1 MKIAAYCRVST
12 EKEAQIDSL
21 EKQIEF
27 FNEFTKKNGYELY
40 KLYADEGISGKQI
53 KHRKQFQQMMIDA
66 KAKKF
71 DKVVVKDVS
80 RFARNTVDL
89 LQSVRELKSYGVQVD
104 FLNNG
109 EVMEGGSEFILT
121 ILGAMA
127 QQESAN
133 MSKRVKFGKDITAKK
148 GRVPNLVFG
157 YDKIP
162 DERYTLK
169 INEEEA
175 KIVKEIFESYVY
187 KGIGTTKIAWN
198 LNDRGIRTKKTKSK
212 WVQTSIV
219 RMLKNPIYTG
229 RVTNKK
235 SEVTDFITG
244 TRKELPEEEWI
255 VVERPEMRI
264 ISDELFNR
272 AQELLEQR
280 SNEFKLNN
288 KREKTEYVF
297 STLIYCKHCGYS
309 FRRIK
314 RKYTADG
321 PEYIRW
327 VCSGR
332 NSMGVNHCPNTTVID
347 EEELLNAIKI
357 YLKSIIKNKK
367 DFMKAVE
374 KEFEKITKLRENNER
389 SEESLLKEI
398 EKVTVK
404 KQKYMEMFQNEII
417 NIQELKKY
425 TNPLNED
432 IARLE
437 RELKLITSEIKEKD
451 VLEKELNKTIKTVDD
466 ILNNQTITNAM
477 LKTIIDVIEV
487 DSDSNVEVRLKLLN
501 EIGTN
506 EPVITKF
513 EDIYQSVEEKENTK
527 APDTKPAIPTTV
539 APTTS
544 TPTTSPSTTAQTK
557 APETQPQTTAHT
569 HAWIP
574 VTSVVHHDA
583 TYKTVW
589 VQDLAAWDETV
600 ITKAAWDEQ
609 VLVQDAWDEQVMV
622 QDAYDEPV
630 YDWVDICNT
639 CGHKFLDMS
648 DDISDHMAAGC
659 WSSWHAEWMQV
670 ETTHHDAVYQTVHH
684 EATYQTVHH
693 EAETTIVHHDATGH
707 NETKWVQDTAAW
719 DETVCN

>member
-133 MSKRVKFGKDITAKK
+133 MSKRVKFGKDITAQK

-187 KGIGTTKIAWN
+187 KGIGTTKIAWD

-244 TRKELPEEEWI
+244 TRKDLPEEEWI

-272 AQELLEQR
+272 AQDILAQR

-347 EEELLNAIKI
+347 EEELLNAIKE
-357 YLKSIIKNKK
+357 YLKSIISNKK
-367 DFMKAVE
+367 NFMKAVE
-374 KEFEKITKLRENNER
+374 KEFEKITKLRESNER

-398 EKVTVK
+398 EKVTTK

-417 NIQELKKY
+417 NIQELKQY
-425 TNPLNED
+425 TAPLNED
-432 IARLE
+432 ISRLE

-451 VLEKELNKTIKTVDD
+451 VLEKELSKTIKTVDD

-501 EIGTN
+501 EIG
-506 EPVITKF
+506 
-513 EDIYQSVEEKENTK
+513 
-527 APDTKPAIPTTV
+527 
-539 APTTS
+539 S
-544 TPTTSPSTTAQTK
+544 TPT
-557 APETQPQTTAHT
+557 
-569 HAWIP
+569 
-574 VTSVVHHDA
+574 
-583 TYKTVW
+583 
-589 VQDLAAWDETV
+589 V
-600 ITKAAWDEQ
+600 ITNFNEITENNSKEKAGNESN
-609 VLVQDAWDEQVMV
+609 L
-622 QDAYDEPV
+622 
-630 YDWVDICNT
+630 NT
-639 CGHKFLDMS
+639 SKSGKNS
-648 DDISDHMAAGC
+648 KTEAVTKSNIS
-659 WSSWHAEWMQV
+659 
-670 ETTHHDAVYQTVHH
+670 T
-684 EATYQTVHH
+684 
-693 EAETTIVHHDATGH
+693 
-707 NETKWVQDTAAW
+707 
-719 DETVCN
+719 

>member
-1 MKIAAYCRVST
+1 MKIAAYARVST
-12 EKEAQIDSL
+12 EKESQVESF

-27 FNEFTKKNGYELY
+27 FNEFTKKNNYELY

-53 KHRKQFQQMMIDA
+53 KHRKQFQQMMQDA

-89 LQSVRELKSYGVQVD
+89 LQSIRELKSYGIEVD

-109 EVMEGGSEFILT
+109 EIMEGGSEFILT

-148 GRVPNLVFG
+148 GRVPNIVFG

-187 KGIGTTKIAWN
+187 KGIGTTKIAWD

-244 TRKELPEEEWI
+244 TRKDLPEEEWI
-255 VVERPEMRI
+255 TVEKPEMRI
-264 ISDELFNR
+264 ISDELFSR
-272 AQELLEQR
+272 AQDILAQR

-309 FRRIK
+309 FRRIR
-314 RKYTADG
+314 RKYTEDG
-321 PEYIRW
+321 KEYIRW

-347 EEELLNAIKI
+347 EEELLNAIKE
-357 YLKSIIKNKK
+357 YLKSIISNKK
-367 DFMKAVE
+367 NFMKAVE

-389 SEESLLKEI
+389 NEESLLKEI
-398 EKVTVK
+398 EKVTSK
-404 KQKYMEMFQNEII
+404 KQKYMEMFQNEVI

-451 VLEKELNKTIKTVDD
+451 VLEKELSKTITTVDD

-501 EIGTN
+501 EIGST
-506 EPVITKF
+506 PAVITNF
-513 EDIYQSVEEKENTK
+513 NDINPTVTK
-527 APDTKPAIPTTV
+527 
-539 APTTS
+539 S
-544 TPTTSPSTTAQTK
+544 NNR
-557 APETQPQTTAHT
+557 TQR
-569 HAWIP
+569 
-574 VTSVVHHDA
+574 
-583 TYKTVW
+583 
-589 VQDLAAWDETV
+589 
-600 ITKAAWDEQ
+600 
-609 VLVQDAWDEQVMV
+609 
-622 QDAYDEPV
+622 
-630 YDWVDICNT
+630 C
-639 CGHKFLDMS
+639 F
-648 DDISDHMAAGC
+648 
-659 WSSWHAEWMQV
+659 
-670 ETTHHDAVYQTVHH
+670 
-684 EATYQTVHH
+684 
-693 EAETTIVHHDATGH
+693 
-707 NETKWVQDTAAW
+707 
-719 DETVCN
+719 

>member
-198 LNDRGIRTKKTKSK
+198 LNDRGIRTKRTKSK

-314 RKYTADG
+314 RKYTANG

-357 YLKSIIKNKK
+357 YLQSIIKNKK

-513 EDIYQSVEEKENTK
+513 EDIYQSVEEKENK
-527 APDTKPAIPTTV
+527 KNKEN
-539 APTTS
+539 S
-544 TPTTSPSTTAQTK
+544 TALKSNNST
-557 APETQPQTTAHT
+557 
-569 HAWIP
+569 
-574 VTSVVHHDA
+574 
-583 TYKTVW
+583 
-589 VQDLAAWDETV
+589 
-600 ITKAAWDEQ
+600 
-609 VLVQDAWDEQVMV
+609 
-622 QDAYDEPV
+622 
-630 YDWVDICNT
+630 
-639 CGHKFLDMS
+639 
-648 DDISDHMAAGC
+648 
-659 WSSWHAEWMQV
+659 
-670 ETTHHDAVYQTVHH
+670 
-684 EATYQTVHH
+684 
-693 EAETTIVHHDATGH
+693 
-707 NETKWVQDTAAW
+707 
-719 DETVCN
+719 

>member
-53 KHRKQFQQMMIDA
+53 KHRKQFQQMMEDA
-66 KAKKF
+66 KHKKF
-71 DKVVVKDVS
+71 EKVVVKDVS

-133 MSKRVKFGKDITAKK
+133 MSKRVKFGKDITAQK

-157 YDKIP
+157 YDKITN
-162 DERYTLK
+162 ERYTLK

-187 KGIGTTKIAWN
+187 KGIGTTKIAWD

-244 TRKELPEEEWI
+244 TRKDLPEEEWI
-255 VVERPEMRI
+255 VVERSEMRI

-272 AQELLEQR
+272 AQEILAQR

-314 RKYTADG
+314 RKYKEDG

-367 DFMKAVE
+367 DFMKTVE

-466 ILNNQTITNAM
+466 ILNNETITNAM

-487 DSDSNVEVRLKLLN
+487 DSDSNIEVRLKLLN

-513 EDIYQSVEEKENTK
+513 EDIYQSVEEKENKKNKENSTALK
-527 APDTKPAIPTTV
+527 SNNSTQRCLRTTNKNKSKFSKRSKRDT
-539 APTTS
+539 
-544 TPTTSPSTTAQTK
+544 
-557 APETQPQTTAHT
+557 
-569 HAWIP
+569 
-574 VTSVVHHDA
+574 
-583 TYKTVW
+583 
-589 VQDLAAWDETV
+589 
-600 ITKAAWDEQ
+600 
-609 VLVQDAWDEQVMV
+609 
-622 QDAYDEPV
+622 
-630 YDWVDICNT
+630 
-639 CGHKFLDMS
+639 
-648 DDISDHMAAGC
+648 
-659 WSSWHAEWMQV
+659 
-670 ETTHHDAVYQTVHH
+670 
-684 EATYQTVHH
+684 
-693 EAETTIVHHDATGH
+693 
-707 NETKWVQDTAAW
+707 
-719 DETVCN
+719 

>member
-27 FNEFTKKNGYELY
+27 FNEFTQKNGYELY

-53 KHRKQFQQMMIDA
+53 KHRKQFQQMMQDA

-71 DKVVVKDVS
+71 ERVVVKDVS

-89 LQSVRELKSYGVQVD
+89 LQSIRELKSYGIQVD

-187 KGIGTTKIAWN
+187 KGMGTTKIAWE
-198 LNDRGIRTKKTKSK
+198 LNDKGIRTKKTKSK

-244 TRKELPEEEWI
+244 TRKDLPEEEWI
-255 VVERPEMRI
+255 VVDKPEMRI

-272 AQELLEQR
+272 AQDILEQR

-309 FRRIK
+309 FRRIR
-314 RKYTADG
+314 RKYTEEG
-321 PEYIRW
+321 KEYIRW

-347 EEELLNAIKI
+347 EEELLNAIKE
-357 YLKSIIKNKK
+357 YLKSIISNKK
-367 DFMKAVE
+367 NFMKAVE
-374 KEFEKITKLRENNER
+374 KEFEKITALRENNER

-404 KQKYMEMFQNEII
+404 KQKYMEMFQNEVI
-417 NIQELKKY
+417 NMQELKQY

-432 IARLE
+432 ISRLE

-451 VLEKELNKTIKTVDD
+451 VLEKELTKTISTVDD
-466 ILNNQTITNAM
+466 ILNNETITNAM

-487 DSDSNVEVRLKLLN
+487 DSEGNVEVRLKLLN
-501 EIGTN
+501 EIG
-506 EPVITKF
+506 
-513 EDIYQSVEEKENTK
+513 S
-527 APDTKPAIPTTV
+527 
-539 APTTS
+539 
-544 TPTTSPSTTAQTK
+544 
-557 APETQPQTTAHT
+557 QP
-569 HAWIP
+569 
-574 VTSVVHHDA
+574 
-583 TYKTVW
+583 
-589 VQDLAAWDETV
+589 TV
-600 ITKAAWDEQ
+600 ITNFN
-609 VLVQDAWDEQVMV
+609 
-622 QDAYDEPV
+622 
-630 YDWVDICNT
+630 DIN
-639 CGHKFLDMS
+639 S
-648 DDISDHMAAGC
+648 
-659 WSSWHAEWMQV
+659 
-670 ETTHHDAVYQTVHH
+670 TV
-684 EATYQTVHH
+684 
-693 EAETTIVHHDATGH
+693 
-707 NETKWVQDTAAW
+707 TKSNNSTQRCVRKTK
-719 DETVCN
+719 ENKSKPCKTSKSNLR

>member
-53 KHRKQFQQMMIDA
+53 KHRKQFQAMMQDA

-71 DKVVVKDVS
+71 EKVVVKDVS

-89 LQSVRELKSYGVQVD
+89 LQSIRELKSYGIEVD

-109 EVMEGGSEFILT
+109 EIMEGGSEFILT

-133 MSKRVKFGKDITAKK
+133 MSKRVKFGKDITAQK
-148 GRVPNLVFG
+148 GRVPNIVFG

-175 KIVKEIFESYVY
+175 KIVKEIFENYVY
-187 KGIGTTKIAWN
+187 KGMGTTKIAWE
-198 LNDRGIRTKKTKSK
+198 LNERGIRTKKTKSR

-244 TRKELPEEEWI
+244 TRKDLPEEEWI
-255 VVERPEMRI
+255 IVEKPEMRI
-264 ISDELFNR
+264 ISDELFNK
-272 AQELLEQR
+272 AQEILVQR
-280 SNEFKLNN
+280 STEFKLNC
-288 KREKTEYVF
+288 KREKTSYVF

-309 FRRIK
+309 YRRTK
-314 RKYTADG
+314 RKYSENG
-321 PEYIRW
+321 KEYIRW

-332 NSMGVNHCPNTTVID
+332 NSMGVSSCPNTTVID
-347 EEELLNAIKI
+347 EEELVNAIKE
-357 YLKSIIKNKK
+357 YLKSIISNKK
-367 DFMKAVE
+367 EFMKSVQ
-374 KEFEKITKLRENNER
+374 KEFDKITKLRENNER
-389 SEESLLKEI
+389 NEKSLLQEI
-398 EKVTVK
+398 EKITVK

-451 VLEKELNKTIKTVDD
+451 VLEKELSRTISTVDD
-466 ILNNQTITNAM
+466 ILNNDTITNAM

-487 DSDSNVEVRLKLLN
+487 DSEANIEVRLKLLN
-501 EIGTN
+501 EIGIN
-506 EPVITKF
+506 P
-513 EDIYQSVEEKENTK
+513 
-527 APDTKPAIPTTV
+527 PT
-539 APTTS
+539 
-544 TPTTSPSTTAQTK
+544 
-557 APETQPQTTAHT
+557 
-569 HAWIP
+569 
-574 VTSVVHHDA
+574 
-583 TYKTVW
+583 
-589 VQDLAAWDETV
+589 
-600 ITKAAWDEQ
+600 
-609 VLVQDAWDEQVMV
+609 VLNSNVG
-622 QDAYDEPV
+622 
-630 YDWVDICNT
+630 T
-639 CGHKFLDMS
+639 
-648 DDISDHMAAGC
+648 
-659 WSSWHAEWMQV
+659 
-670 ETTHHDAVYQTVHH
+670 
-684 EATYQTVHH
+684 
-693 EAETTIVHHDATGH
+693 
-707 NETKWVQDTAAW
+707 
-719 DETVCN
+719 

>member
-1 MKIAAYCRVST
+1 MMKQKKESSDGMKIAAYCRVST

-27 FNEFTKKNGYELY
+27 FNEFTQKNGYELY

-133 MSKRVKFGKDITAKK
+133 MSKRVKFGKNITAKK

-175 KIVKEIFESYVY
+175 KIIKEIFESYVY

-244 TRKELPEEEWI
+244 IRKELPEEEWI

-264 ISDELFNR
+264 ISDELFDR

-347 EEELLNAIKI
+347 EEELLNVIKI

-513 EDIYQSVEEKENTK
+513 EDIYQNGEDAENKDGNNNKENSTVTK
-527 APDTKPAIPTTV
+527 SSN
-539 APTTS
+539 S
-544 TPTTSPSTTAQTK
+544 TQRR
-557 APETQPQTTAHT
+557 
-569 HAWIP
+569 
-574 VTSVVHHDA
+574 
-583 TYKTVW
+583 
-589 VQDLAAWDETV
+589 
-600 ITKAAWDEQ
+600 
-609 VLVQDAWDEQVMV
+609 
-622 QDAYDEPV
+622 
-630 YDWVDICNT
+630 N
-639 CGHKFLDMS
+639 
-648 DDISDHMAAGC
+648 
-659 WSSWHAEWMQV
+659 
-670 ETTHHDAVYQTVHH
+670 
-684 EATYQTVHH
+684 
-693 EAETTIVHHDATGH
+693 
-707 NETKWVQDTAAW
+707 
-719 DETVCN
+719 

>member
-1 MKIAAYCRVST
+1 MKIAAYARVST
-12 EKEAQIDSL
+12 EKESQVESF

-27 FNEFTKKNGYELY
+27 FNEFTKKNNYELY

-53 KHRKQFQQMMIDA
+53 KHRKQFQQMMQDA

-89 LQSVRELKSYGVQVD
+89 LQSIRELKSYGIEVD

-109 EVMEGGSEFILT
+109 EIMEGGSEFILT

-148 GRVPNLVFG
+148 GRVPNIVFG

-169 INEEEA
+169 MNEEEA

-187 KGIGTTKIAWN
+187 KGIGTTKIAWD

-244 TRKELPEEEWI
+244 TRKDLPKEEWI

-272 AQELLEQR
+272 AQDILSQR

-309 FRRIK
+309 FRRIR
-314 RKYTADG
+314 RKYTEDG
-321 PEYIRW
+321 KEYIRW

-347 EEELLNAIKI
+347 EEELLNAIKE
-357 YLKSIIKNKK
+357 YLKSIISNKK
-367 DFMKAVE
+367 NFMKAVE
-374 KEFEKITKLRENNER
+374 KEFEKITKLRESNER
-389 SEESLLKEI
+389 SEESLLQEI

-404 KQKYMEMFQNEII
+404 KQKYMEMFQNEVI

-437 RELKLITSEIKEKD
+437 RELKLITLEIKEKD
-451 VLEKELNKTIKTVDD
+451 VLEKELSKTISTVDD

-477 LKTIIDVIEV
+477 LKAIIDVIEV

-501 EIGTN
+501 EIG
-506 EPVITKF
+506 
-513 EDIYQSVEEKENTK
+513 
-527 APDTKPAIPTTV
+527 
-539 APTTS
+539 S
-544 TPTTSPSTTAQTK
+544 TPT
-557 APETQPQTTAHT
+557 
-569 HAWIP
+569 
-574 VTSVVHHDA
+574 
-583 TYKTVW
+583 
-589 VQDLAAWDETV
+589 V
-600 ITKAAWDEQ
+600 ITNFN
-609 VLVQDAWDEQVMV
+609 
-622 QDAYDEPV
+622 
-630 YDWVDICNT
+630 DIN
-639 CGHKFLDMS
+639 S
-648 DDISDHMAAGC
+648 
-659 WSSWHAEWMQV
+659 
-670 ETTHHDAVYQTVHH
+670 
-684 EATYQTVHH
+684 
-693 EAETTIVHHDATGH
+693 TI
-707 NETKWVQDTAAW
+707 TKSNIGT
-719 DETVCN
+719 

>member
-1 MKIAAYCRVST
+1 MKQKNKESSDVMKIAAYCRVST

-133 MSKRVKFGKDITAKK
+133 MSKRVKFGKDITAQK

-162 DERYTLK
+162 NERYTLK

-187 KGIGTTKIAWN
+187 KGIGTTKIAWD

-244 TRKELPEEEWI
+244 TRKDLPEEEWI
-255 VVERPEMRI
+255 VVERSEMRI

-272 AQELLEQR
+272 AQEILAQR

-314 RKYTADG
+314 RKYKEDG

-367 DFMKAVE
+367 NFMKTVE

-389 SEESLLKEI
+389 SEESLLKKI

-451 VLEKELNKTIKTVDD
+451 VLEKELSKTINTVDD

-501 EIGTN
+501 EIGST
-506 EPVITKF
+506 PAVITNFNDINPTVTKSNVSTQRCLRTTNKNKSKF
-513 EDIYQSVEEKENTK
+513 SKRSK
-527 APDTKPAIPTTV
+527 RDT
-539 APTTS
+539 
-544 TPTTSPSTTAQTK
+544 
-557 APETQPQTTAHT
+557 
-569 HAWIP
+569 
-574 VTSVVHHDA
+574 
-583 TYKTVW
+583 
-589 VQDLAAWDETV
+589 
-600 ITKAAWDEQ
+600 
-609 VLVQDAWDEQVMV
+609 
-622 QDAYDEPV
+622 
-630 YDWVDICNT
+630 
-639 CGHKFLDMS
+639 
-648 DDISDHMAAGC
+648 
-659 WSSWHAEWMQV
+659 
-670 ETTHHDAVYQTVHH
+670 
-684 EATYQTVHH
+684 
-693 EAETTIVHHDATGH
+693 
-707 NETKWVQDTAAW
+707 
-719 DETVCN
+719 

>member
-53 KHRKQFQQMMIDA
+53 KHRKQFQQMMQDA

-71 DKVVVKDVS
+71 ERVVVKDVS

-89 LQSVRELKSYGVQVD
+89 LQSIRELKSYGIQVD

-187 KGIGTTKIAWN
+187 KGMGTTKIAWE

-235 SEVTDFITG
+235 SEITDFITG
-244 TRKELPEEEWI
+244 SRKDLPEEDWI
-255 VVERPEMRI
+255 VADKPEMRI

-272 AQELLEQR
+272 TQEILEQR
-280 SNEFKLNN
+280 SNEFKLKN

-314 RKYTADG
+314 RKYTDDG

-347 EEELLNAIKI
+347 EEELLNAIKE
-357 YLKSIIKNKK
+357 YLKSIISNKK
-367 DFMKAVE
+367 NFMKAVE
-374 KEFEKITKLRENNER
+374 KEFEKITALRENNER

-404 KQKYMEMFQNEII
+404 KQKYMEMFQNEVI
-417 NIQELKKY
+417 NMQELKQY

-432 IARLE
+432 ISRLE

-451 VLEKELNKTIKTVDD
+451 VLEKELTKTIRTVDD
-466 ILNNQTITNAM
+466 ILNNETITNAM

-487 DSDSNVEVRLKLLN
+487 DSEGNVEVRLKLLN
-501 EIGTN
+501 EIGSG
-506 EPVITKF
+506 P
-513 EDIYQSVEEKENTK
+513 
-527 APDTKPAIPTTV
+527 
-539 APTTS
+539 
-544 TPTTSPSTTAQTK
+544 
-557 APETQPQTTAHT
+557 
-569 HAWIP
+569 
-574 VTSVVHHDA
+574 
-583 TYKTVW
+583 
-589 VQDLAAWDETV
+589 TV
-600 ITKAAWDEQ
+600 IT
-609 VLVQDAWDEQVMV
+609 
-622 QDAYDEPV
+622 
-630 YDWVDICNT
+630 N
-639 CGHKFLDMS
+639 F
-648 DDISDHMAAGC
+648 DDIRNQYS
-659 WSSWHAEWMQV
+659 
-670 ETTHHDAVYQTVHH
+670 TV
-684 EATYQTVHH
+684 
-693 EAETTIVHHDATGH
+693 
-707 NETKWVQDTAAW
+707 TKSNNSTQR
-719 DETVCN
+719 CI

>member
-53 KHRKQFQQMMIDA
+53 KHRKQFQQMMEDA
-66 KAKKF
+66 KHKKF
-71 DKVVVKDVS
+71 EKVVVKDVS

-133 MSKRVKFGKDITAKK
+133 MSKRVKFGKDITAQK

-162 DERYTLK
+162 NERYTLK

-187 KGIGTTKIAWN
+187 KGIGTTKIAWD

-244 TRKELPEEEWI
+244 TRKDLPEEEWI
-255 VVERPEMRI
+255 VVERSEMRI

-272 AQELLEQR
+272 AQEILAQR

-314 RKYTADG
+314 RKYKEDG

-367 DFMKAVE
+367 DFMKTVE

-389 SEESLLKEI
+389 SEESLIKEI

-487 DSDSNVEVRLKLLN
+487 DSDSNIEVRLKLLN

-513 EDIYQSVEEKENTK
+513 EDIYQNGEDTENKKDNNNEENSTALKSNNSTQRCLRTTNK
-527 APDTKPAIPTTV
+527 NKSKFSKRSKRDT
-539 APTTS
+539 
-544 TPTTSPSTTAQTK
+544 
-557 APETQPQTTAHT
+557 
-569 HAWIP
+569 
-574 VTSVVHHDA
+574 
-583 TYKTVW
+583 
-589 VQDLAAWDETV
+589 
-600 ITKAAWDEQ
+600 
-609 VLVQDAWDEQVMV
+609 
-622 QDAYDEPV
+622 
-630 YDWVDICNT
+630 
-639 CGHKFLDMS
+639 
-648 DDISDHMAAGC
+648 
-659 WSSWHAEWMQV
+659 
-670 ETTHHDAVYQTVHH
+670 
-684 EATYQTVHH
+684 
-693 EAETTIVHHDATGH
+693 
-707 NETKWVQDTAAW
+707 
-719 DETVCN
+719 

>member
-513 EDIYQSVEEKENTK
+513 EDIYQNGEDTENKDTNNNEENSIVTK
-527 APDTKPAIPTTV
+527 SNN
-539 APTTS
+539 S
-544 TPTTSPSTTAQTK
+544 TQRR
-557 APETQPQTTAHT
+557 
-569 HAWIP
+569 
-574 VTSVVHHDA
+574 
-583 TYKTVW
+583 
-589 VQDLAAWDETV
+589 
-600 ITKAAWDEQ
+600 
-609 VLVQDAWDEQVMV
+609 
-622 QDAYDEPV
+622 
-630 YDWVDICNT
+630 
-639 CGHKFLDMS
+639 F
-648 DDISDHMAAGC
+648 
-659 WSSWHAEWMQV
+659 
-670 ETTHHDAVYQTVHH
+670 
-684 EATYQTVHH
+684 
-693 EAETTIVHHDATGH
+693 
-707 NETKWVQDTAAW
+707 
-719 DETVCN
+719 

>member
-89 LQSVRELKSYGVQVD
+89 LQSVRDLKSYGVQVD

-121 ILGAMA
+121 ILGA
-127 QQESAN
+127 

-244 TRKELPEEEWI
+244 TRKDLPEEEWI

-280 SNEFKLNN
+280 SKEFKLNN

-314 RKYTADG
+314 RKYKEDG

-347 EEELLNAIKI
+347 EEELLNAIKE
-357 YLKSIIKNKK
+357 YLKSIISNKK
-367 DFMKAVE
+367 NFMKAVE
-374 KEFEKITKLRENNER
+374 KEFEKITKLRKNNER
-389 SEESLLKEI
+389 NEESLLKEI

-506 EPVITKF
+506 EPVITRF
-513 EDIYQSVEEKENTK
+513 ENIYQSVEEKESTK
-527 APDTKPAIPTTV
+527 NKENSTALKSNNSTQRCLRTTNKNKSKFSKRSKRDT
-539 APTTS
+539 
-544 TPTTSPSTTAQTK
+544 
-557 APETQPQTTAHT
+557 
-569 HAWIP
+569 
-574 VTSVVHHDA
+574 
-583 TYKTVW
+583 
-589 VQDLAAWDETV
+589 
-600 ITKAAWDEQ
+600 
-609 VLVQDAWDEQVMV
+609 
-622 QDAYDEPV
+622 
-630 YDWVDICNT
+630 
-639 CGHKFLDMS
+639 
-648 DDISDHMAAGC
+648 
-659 WSSWHAEWMQV
+659 
-670 ETTHHDAVYQTVHH
+670 
-684 EATYQTVHH
+684 
-693 EAETTIVHHDATGH
+693 
-707 NETKWVQDTAAW
+707 
-719 DETVCN
+719 

>member
-1 MKIAAYCRVST
+1 MKQKNKESSDVMKIAAYCRVST

-133 MSKRVKFGKDITAKK
+133 MSKRVKFGKDITAQK

-162 DERYTLK
+162 NERYTLK

-187 KGIGTTKIAWN
+187 KGIGTTKIAWD

-244 TRKELPEEEWI
+244 TRKDLPEEEWI
-255 VVERPEMRI
+255 VVERSEMRI

-272 AQELLEQR
+272 AQEILAQR

-314 RKYTADG
+314 RKYKEDG

-367 DFMKAVE
+367 NFMKTVE

-451 VLEKELNKTIKTVDD
+451 VLEKELSKTINTVDD

-501 EIGTN
+501 EIGST
-506 EPVITKF
+506 PAVITNFNDINPTVTKSNVSTQRCLRTTNKNKSKF
-513 EDIYQSVEEKENTK
+513 SKRSK
-527 APDTKPAIPTTV
+527 RDT
-539 APTTS
+539 
-544 TPTTSPSTTAQTK
+544 
-557 APETQPQTTAHT
+557 
-569 HAWIP
+569 
-574 VTSVVHHDA
+574 
-583 TYKTVW
+583 
-589 VQDLAAWDETV
+589 
-600 ITKAAWDEQ
+600 
-609 VLVQDAWDEQVMV
+609 
-622 QDAYDEPV
+622 
-630 YDWVDICNT
+630 
-639 CGHKFLDMS
+639 
-648 DDISDHMAAGC
+648 
-659 WSSWHAEWMQV
+659 
-670 ETTHHDAVYQTVHH
+670 
-684 EATYQTVHH
+684 
-693 EAETTIVHHDATGH
+693 
-707 NETKWVQDTAAW
+707 
-719 DETVCN
+719 

>member
-53 KHRKQFQQMMIDA
+53 KHRKQFQQMMQDA

-466 ILNNQTITNAM
+466 ILNNQTVTNAM

-513 EDIYQSVEEKENTK
+513 EDIYQNGEDTENKDANNNEEYPTVTKSSVSTQRCIRKTKENK
-527 APDTKPAIPTTV
+527 
-539 APTTS
+539 S
-544 TPTTSPSTTAQTK
+544 
-557 APETQPQTTAHT
+557 
-569 HAWIP
+569 
-574 VTSVVHHDA
+574 
-583 TYKTVW
+583 
-589 VQDLAAWDETV
+589 
-600 ITKAAWDEQ
+600 
-609 VLVQDAWDEQVMV
+609 
-622 QDAYDEPV
+622 
-630 YDWVDICNT
+630 
-639 CGHKFLDMS
+639 
-648 DDISDHMAAGC
+648 
-659 WSSWHAEWMQV
+659 
-670 ETTHHDAVYQTVHH
+670 
-684 EATYQTVHH
+684 
-693 EAETTIVHHDATGH
+693 
-707 NETKWVQDTAAW
+707 
-719 DETVCN
+719 

>member
-53 KHRKQFQQMMIDA
+53 KHRKQFQAMMQDA
-66 KAKKF
+66 KAHKF
-71 DKVVVKDVS
+71 ERVVVKDVS

-89 LQSVRELKSYGVQVD
+89 LQSIRELKSYGIQVD

-162 DERYTLK
+162 DEKYILK

-187 KGIGTTKIAWN
+187 KGMGTTKIAWE
-198 LNDRGIRTKKTKSK
+198 LNDKGIRTKKTKSK

-229 RVTNKK
+229 RITNKK
-235 SEVTDFITG
+235 SEITDFITG
-244 TRKELPEEEWI
+244 TRKDLPEDEWI
-255 VVERPEMRI
+255 IVEKPEMRI

-272 AQELLEQR
+272 AQDILAQR
-280 SNEFKLNN
+280 SNEFKLNS

-314 RKYTADG
+314 RKYTTDG

-347 EEELLNAIKI
+347 EEELLNAIKE
-357 YLKSIIKNKK
+357 YLKSIISNKK
-367 DFMKAVE
+367 NFMKAVE
-374 KEFEKITKLRENNER
+374 KEFEKITALRESNER

-404 KQKYMEMFQNEII
+404 KQKYMEMFQNEVI
-417 NIQELKKY
+417 NIQELKQY

-451 VLEKELNKTIKTVDD
+451 VLEKELAKTISTVDD
-466 ILNNQTITNAM
+466 VLNNETITNAM

-487 DSDSNVEVRLKLLN
+487 DSDSNVEVKLKLLN
-501 EIGTN
+501 EIGSQPT
-506 EPVITKF
+506 VITNF
-513 EDIYQSVEEKENTK
+513 EDINSTVTK
-527 APDTKPAIPTTV
+527 SNIGTQGRKR
-539 APTTS
+539 TS
-544 TPTTSPSTTAQTK
+544 FKNKSCTSFS
-557 APETQPQTTAHT
+557 
-569 HAWIP
+569 
-574 VTSVVHHDA
+574 
-583 TYKTVW
+583 
-589 VQDLAAWDETV
+589 
-600 ITKAAWDEQ
+600 
-609 VLVQDAWDEQVMV
+609 
-622 QDAYDEPV
+622 
-630 YDWVDICNT
+630 
-639 CGHKFLDMS
+639 G
-648 DDISDHMAAGC
+648 
-659 WSSWHAEWMQV
+659 
-670 ETTHHDAVYQTVHH
+670 
-684 EATYQTVHH
+684 
-693 EAETTIVHHDATGH
+693 
-707 NETKWVQDTAAW
+707 
-719 DETVCN
+719 

>member
-27 FNEFTKKNGYELY
+27 FNDFTKKNGYELY

-53 KHRKQFQQMMIDA
+53 KNRKQFLAMMKDA
-66 KAKKF
+66 KSKKF
-71 DKVVVKDVS
+71 ERVVVKDVS

-89 LQSVRELKSYGVQVD
+89 LQSIRELKSYGIQVD

-162 DERYTLK
+162 GEKYTLK

-175 KIVKEIFESYVY
+175 KIVKEIF
-187 KGIGTTKIAWN
+187 AWE

-235 SEVTDFITG
+235 SEITDFITG
-244 TRKELPEEEWI
+244 TRKNLPEEDWI
-255 VVERPEMRI
+255 VDYKPEMRI

-272 AQELLEQR
+272 TQEILEQR

-309 FRRIK
+309 FRRIR
-314 RKYTADG
+314 RKYTEDG
-321 PEYIRW
+321 KEYIRW

-347 EEELLNAIKI
+347 EEELLNAIKE
-357 YLKSIIKNKK
+357 YLKSIISNKK
-367 DFMKAVE
+367 NFMKAVE
-374 KEFEKITKLRENNER
+374 KEFERITALRENNER

-404 KQKYMEMFQNEII
+404 KQKYMEMFQNEVI
-417 NIQELKKY
+417 NMQELKQY

-451 VLEKELNKTIKTVDD
+451 VLEKELTKTIRTVDD
-466 ILNNQTITNAM
+466 ILNNETITNAM
-477 LKTIIDVIEV
+477 LKTIID
-487 DSDSNVEVRLKLLN
+487 
-501 EIGTN
+501 EIG
-506 EPVITKF
+506 
-513 EDIYQSVEEKENTK
+513 S
-527 APDTKPAIPTTV
+527 
-539 APTTS
+539 
-544 TPTTSPSTTAQTK
+544 
-557 APETQPQTTAHT
+557 QP
-569 HAWIP
+569 
-574 VTSVVHHDA
+574 
-583 TYKTVW
+583 
-589 VQDLAAWDETV
+589 TV
-600 ITKAAWDEQ
+600 IT
-609 VLVQDAWDEQVMV
+609 
-622 QDAYDEPV
+622 
-630 YDWVDICNT
+630 N
-639 CGHKFLDMS
+639 F
-648 DDISDHMAAGC
+648 DDINS
-659 WSSWHAEWMQV
+659 
-670 ETTHHDAVYQTVHH
+670 TV
-684 EATYQTVHH
+684 
-693 EAETTIVHHDATGH
+693 
-707 NETKWVQDTAAW
+707 TKSNNGT
-719 DETVCN
+719 

>member
-264 ISDELFNR
+264 ISDELFNK

-332 NSMGVNHCPNTTVID
+332 NSMGVKHCPNTTVID

-437 RELKLITSEIKEKD
+437 RELKLITTEIKEKD

-513 EDIYQSVEEKENTK
+513 EDIYQSVEEKENK
-527 APDTKPAIPTTV
+527 KNKEN
-539 APTTS
+539 S
-544 TPTTSPSTTAQTK
+544 TALKSNNST
-557 APETQPQTTAHT
+557 
-569 HAWIP
+569 
-574 VTSVVHHDA
+574 
-583 TYKTVW
+583 
-589 VQDLAAWDETV
+589 
-600 ITKAAWDEQ
+600 
-609 VLVQDAWDEQVMV
+609 
-622 QDAYDEPV
+622 
-630 YDWVDICNT
+630 
-639 CGHKFLDMS
+639 
-648 DDISDHMAAGC
+648 
-659 WSSWHAEWMQV
+659 
-670 ETTHHDAVYQTVHH
+670 
-684 EATYQTVHH
+684 
-693 EAETTIVHHDATGH
+693 
-707 NETKWVQDTAAW
+707 
-719 DETVCN
+719 

>member
-27 FNEFTKKNGYELY
+27 FNEFIKKNNYELY

-53 KHRKQFQQMMIDA
+53 KHRKQFQAMMQDA
-66 KAKKF
+66 KTKKF

-89 LQSVRELKSYGVQVD
+89 LQSIRELKSYGIQVD

-162 DERYTLK
+162 GEKYTLK

-187 KGIGTTKIAWN
+187 KGMGTTKIAWE

-235 SEVTDFITG
+235 SEITDFITG
-244 TRKELPEEEWI
+244 SRKDLPEEDWI
-255 VVERPEMRI
+255 VADKPEMRI

-272 AQELLEQR
+272 TQEILEQR

-309 FRRIK
+309 FRRIR
-314 RKYTADG
+314 RKYTEDG
-321 PEYIRW
+321 KEYIRW

-347 EEELLNAIKI
+347 EEELLNAIKE
-357 YLKSIIKNKK
+357 YLKSIISNKK
-367 DFMKAVE
+367 NFMKAVE
-374 KEFEKITKLRENNER
+374 KEFEKITALRENNER

-404 KQKYMEMFQNEII
+404 KQKYMEMFQNEVI
-417 NIQELKKY
+417 NMQELKQY

-432 IARLE
+432 ISRLE

-451 VLEKELNKTIKTVDD
+451 VLEKELTKTIRTVDD
-466 ILNNQTITNAM
+466 ILNNDTITNAM

-487 DSDSNVEVRLKLLN
+487 DSEGNVEIRLKLLD

-506 EPVITKF
+506 PTVITNF
-513 EDIYQSVEEKENTK
+513 EDITTDKNKDGSTVTK
-527 APDTKPAIPTTV
+527 SNNGTQRCNRKANKNKFC
-539 APTTS
+539 TS
-544 TPTTSPSTTAQTK
+544 ETSK
-557 APETQPQTTAHT
+557 RN
-569 HAWIP
+569 I
-574 VTSVVHHDA
+574 
-583 TYKTVW
+583 K
-589 VQDLAAWDETV
+589 
-600 ITKAAWDEQ
+600 
-609 VLVQDAWDEQVMV
+609 
-622 QDAYDEPV
+622 
-630 YDWVDICNT
+630 
-639 CGHKFLDMS
+639 
-648 DDISDHMAAGC
+648 
-659 WSSWHAEWMQV
+659 
-670 ETTHHDAVYQTVHH
+670 
-684 EATYQTVHH
+684 
-693 EAETTIVHHDATGH
+693 
-707 NETKWVQDTAAW
+707 
-719 DETVCN
+719 

>member
-321 PEYIRW
+321 QEYIRW

-477 LKTIIDVIEV
+477 LKTMIDVIEV

-513 EDIYQSVEEKENTK
+513 EDIYQNGEDTENKDANNNEENSTVTK
-527 APDTKPAIPTTV
+527 SSN
-539 APTTS
+539 S
-544 TPTTSPSTTAQTK
+544 TQR
-557 APETQPQTTAHT
+557 
-569 HAWIP
+569 
-574 VTSVVHHDA
+574 
-583 TYKTVW
+583 
-589 VQDLAAWDETV
+589 
-600 ITKAAWDEQ
+600 
-609 VLVQDAWDEQVMV
+609 
-622 QDAYDEPV
+622 
-630 YDWVDICNT
+630 CN
-639 CGHKFLDMS
+639 
-648 DDISDHMAAGC
+648 
-659 WSSWHAEWMQV
+659 
-670 ETTHHDAVYQTVHH
+670 
-684 EATYQTVHH
+684 
-693 EAETTIVHHDATGH
+693 
-707 NETKWVQDTAAW
+707 
-719 DETVCN
+719 

>member
-133 MSKRVKFGKDITAKK
+133 MSKRVKFGKDITAQK

-244 TRKELPEEEWI
+244 TRKGLPEEEWI

-513 EDIYQSVEEKENTK
+513 EDIYQNGEDTENKDANNNKENSTVTK
-527 APDTKPAIPTTV
+527 SNN
-539 APTTS
+539 S
-544 TPTTSPSTTAQTK
+544 TQRCNRK
-557 APETQPQTTAHT
+557 AY
-569 HAWIP
+569 
-574 VTSVVHHDA
+574 SN
-583 TYKTVW
+583 KSG
-589 VQDLAAWDETV
+589 
-600 ITKAAWDEQ
+600 
-609 VLVQDAWDEQVMV
+609 
-622 QDAYDEPV
+622 
-630 YDWVDICNT
+630 T
-639 CGHKFLDMS
+639 C
-648 DDISDHMAAGC
+648 
-659 WSSWHAEWMQV
+659 
-670 ETTHHDAVYQTVHH
+670 
-684 EATYQTVHH
+684 
-693 EAETTIVHHDATGH
+693 
-707 NETKWVQDTAAW
+707 
-719 DETVCN
+719 

>member
-1 MKIAAYCRVST
+1 MKIAAYARVST
-12 EKEAQIDSL
+12 EKESQVESF

-53 KHRKQFQQMMIDA
+53 KHRKQFQQMMLDA

-255 VVERPEMRI
+255 VVEKPEMRI

-417 NIQELKKY
+417 NIQELKQY

-513 EDIYQSVEEKENTK
+513 EDIYQNGEDTENKDTNNNEENSIVTK
-527 APDTKPAIPTTV
+527 SNNSTQRCLRTTNKNKSKFSKRSKRDT
-539 APTTS
+539 
-544 TPTTSPSTTAQTK
+544 
-557 APETQPQTTAHT
+557 
-569 HAWIP
+569 
-574 VTSVVHHDA
+574 
-583 TYKTVW
+583 
-589 VQDLAAWDETV
+589 
-600 ITKAAWDEQ
+600 
-609 VLVQDAWDEQVMV
+609 
-622 QDAYDEPV
+622 
-630 YDWVDICNT
+630 
-639 CGHKFLDMS
+639 
-648 DDISDHMAAGC
+648 
-659 WSSWHAEWMQV
+659 
-670 ETTHHDAVYQTVHH
+670 
-684 EATYQTVHH
+684 
-693 EAETTIVHHDATGH
+693 
-707 NETKWVQDTAAW
+707 
-719 DETVCN
+719 

>member
-27 FNEFTKKNGYELY
+27 FNEFTRKNGYELY

-66 KAKKF
+66 KAEKF

-198 LNDRGIRTKKTKSK
+198 LNDKGIRTKKTKSK

-255 VVERPEMRI
+255 VVEKPEMRI

-437 RELKLITSEIKEKD
+437 RELKLITSEIKEKE

-513 EDIYQSVEEKENTK
+513 EDIYQNGEDTENKDTNNNEENSTVMKSNNSTQRCIRKTKENK
-527 APDTKPAIPTTV
+527 
-539 APTTS
+539 S
-544 TPTTSPSTTAQTK
+544 
-557 APETQPQTTAHT
+557 
-569 HAWIP
+569 
-574 VTSVVHHDA
+574 
-583 TYKTVW
+583 
-589 VQDLAAWDETV
+589 
-600 ITKAAWDEQ
+600 
-609 VLVQDAWDEQVMV
+609 
-622 QDAYDEPV
+622 
-630 YDWVDICNT
+630 
-639 CGHKFLDMS
+639 
-648 DDISDHMAAGC
+648 
-659 WSSWHAEWMQV
+659 
-670 ETTHHDAVYQTVHH
+670 
-684 EATYQTVHH
+684 
-693 EAETTIVHHDATGH
+693 
-707 NETKWVQDTAAW
+707 
-719 DETVCN
+719 

>member
-1 MKIAAYCRVST
+1 MKQKKQIESSDIMKIAAYCRVST

-404 KQKYMEMFQNEII
+404 KQKYMEMFENEII

-432 IARLE
+432 ITRLE

-513 EDIYQSVEEKENTK
+513 EDIYQNGEDTENKDANNNEKISTVTK
-527 APDTKPAIPTTV
+527 SNN
-539 APTTS
+539 S
-544 TPTTSPSTTAQTK
+544 T
-557 APETQPQTTAHT
+557 
-569 HAWIP
+569 
-574 VTSVVHHDA
+574 
-583 TYKTVW
+583 
-589 VQDLAAWDETV
+589 
-600 ITKAAWDEQ
+600 
-609 VLVQDAWDEQVMV
+609 
-622 QDAYDEPV
+622 
-630 YDWVDICNT
+630 
-639 CGHKFLDMS
+639 
-648 DDISDHMAAGC
+648 
-659 WSSWHAEWMQV
+659 
-670 ETTHHDAVYQTVHH
+670 
-684 EATYQTVHH
+684 
-693 EAETTIVHHDATGH
+693 
-707 NETKWVQDTAAW
+707 
-719 DETVCN
+719 

>member
-89 LQSVRELKSYGVQVD
+89 LQSVRDLKSYGVQVD

-244 TRKELPEEEWI
+244 TRKDLPEEEWI
-255 VVERPEMRI
+255 VVERPEMGI

-280 SNEFKLNN
+280 SKEFKLNN

-314 RKYTADG
+314 RKYKEDG

-347 EEELLNAIKI
+347 EEELLNAIKE
-357 YLKSIIKNKK
+357 YLKSIISNKK
-367 DFMKAVE
+367 NFMKAVE
-374 KEFEKITKLRENNER
+374 KEFEKITKLRKNNER
-389 SEESLLKEI
+389 NEESLLKEI

-506 EPVITKF
+506 EPVITRF
-513 EDIYQSVEEKENTK
+513 ENIYQSVEEKESTK
-527 APDTKPAIPTTV
+527 NKENSTALKSNNSTQRCLRTTNKNKSKFSKRSKRDT
-539 APTTS
+539 
-544 TPTTSPSTTAQTK
+544 
-557 APETQPQTTAHT
+557 
-569 HAWIP
+569 
-574 VTSVVHHDA
+574 
-583 TYKTVW
+583 
-589 VQDLAAWDETV
+589 
-600 ITKAAWDEQ
+600 
-609 VLVQDAWDEQVMV
+609 
-622 QDAYDEPV
+622 
-630 YDWVDICNT
+630 
-639 CGHKFLDMS
+639 
-648 DDISDHMAAGC
+648 
-659 WSSWHAEWMQV
+659 
-670 ETTHHDAVYQTVHH
+670 
-684 EATYQTVHH
+684 
-693 EAETTIVHHDATGH
+693 
-707 NETKWVQDTAAW
+707 
-719 DETVCN
+719 

>member
-1 MKIAAYCRVST
+1 MKAKKEKKITRIEPVRTTQSLEKTQIKRVCAYCRVST
-12 EKEAQIDSL
+12 DS
-21 EKQIEF
+21 EDQRHSFDSQVAYYNRMIGERNNWIF
-27 FNEFTKKNGYELY
+27 SGI
-40 KLYADEGISGKQI
+40 YADEDRSGTKMNG
-53 KHRKQFQQMMIDA
+53 RDEFQKMMQNCRRRQHDYIIT
-66 KAKKF
+66 KS
-71 DKVVVKDVS
+71 VT

-89 LQSVRELKSYGVQVD
+89 LQSVRELKSYGAQVD

-513 EDIYQSVEEKENTK
+513 EDIYQNGEDTENKDANNNEEN
-527 APDTKPAIPTTV
+527 PT
-539 APTTS
+539 ALKSNIS
-544 TPTTSPSTTAQTK
+544 T
-557 APETQPQTTAHT
+557 
-569 HAWIP
+569 
-574 VTSVVHHDA
+574 
-583 TYKTVW
+583 
-589 VQDLAAWDETV
+589 
-600 ITKAAWDEQ
+600 
-609 VLVQDAWDEQVMV
+609 
-622 QDAYDEPV
+622 
-630 YDWVDICNT
+630 
-639 CGHKFLDMS
+639 
-648 DDISDHMAAGC
+648 
-659 WSSWHAEWMQV
+659 
-670 ETTHHDAVYQTVHH
+670 
-684 EATYQTVHH
+684 
-693 EAETTIVHHDATGH
+693 
-707 NETKWVQDTAAW
+707 
-719 DETVCN
+719 

>member
-506 EPVITKF
+506 EPVITRF
-513 EDIYQSVEEKENTK
+513 EDIYKNAEDTENKKANKNKENSNVTESNISTQRCLRK
-527 APDTKPAIPTTV
+527 IKKNKSY
-539 APTTS
+539 TS
-544 TPTTSPSTTAQTK
+544 KRS
-557 APETQPQTTAHT
+557 
-569 HAWIP
+569 
-574 VTSVVHHDA
+574 
-583 TYKTVW
+583 
-589 VQDLAAWDETV
+589 
-600 ITKAAWDEQ
+600 
-609 VLVQDAWDEQVMV
+609 
-622 QDAYDEPV
+622 
-630 YDWVDICNT
+630 
-639 CGHKFLDMS
+639 
-648 DDISDHMAAGC
+648 
-659 WSSWHAEWMQV
+659 
-670 ETTHHDAVYQTVHH
+670 
-684 EATYQTVHH
+684 
-693 EAETTIVHHDATGH
+693 
-707 NETKWVQDTAAW
+707 
-719 DETVCN
+719 

>member
-1 MKIAAYCRVST
+1 MKIAAYARVST
-12 EKEAQIDSL
+12 EKESQVESF

-27 FNEFTKKNGYELY
+27 FNEFTKENGYELY

-255 VVERPEMRI
+255 VVEKPEMRI

-314 RKYTADG
+314 RKYTEDG
-321 PEYIRW
+321 NEYIRW

-347 EEELLNAIKI
+347 EEELLDAIKI
-357 YLKSIIKNKK
+357 YLKSIISNKK

-374 KEFEKITKLRENNER
+374 KEFEKITKLRETNER

-506 EPVITKF
+506 ESVITKF
-513 EDIYQSVEEKENTK
+513 EDIYQNEEDTENK
-527 APDTKPAIPTTV
+527 DANNNEKI
-539 APTTS
+539 S
-544 TPTTSPSTTAQTK
+544 TALDSNNST
-557 APETQPQTTAHT
+557 
-569 HAWIP
+569 
-574 VTSVVHHDA
+574 
-583 TYKTVW
+583 
-589 VQDLAAWDETV
+589 
-600 ITKAAWDEQ
+600 
-609 VLVQDAWDEQVMV
+609 
-622 QDAYDEPV
+622 
-630 YDWVDICNT
+630 
-639 CGHKFLDMS
+639 
-648 DDISDHMAAGC
+648 
-659 WSSWHAEWMQV
+659 
-670 ETTHHDAVYQTVHH
+670 
-684 EATYQTVHH
+684 
-693 EAETTIVHHDATGH
+693 
-707 NETKWVQDTAAW
+707 
-719 DETVCN
+719 

>member
-1 MKIAAYCRVST
+1 MLKCNRTKIIKQKNKESSDVMKIAAYCRVST

-389 SEESLLKEI
+389 SEESLLKKI

-451 VLEKELNKTIKTVDD
+451 VLEKELSKTMNTVDD

-501 EIGTN
+501 EIGST
-506 EPVITKF
+506 PAVITNF
-513 EDIYQSVEEKENTK
+513 NDINPTVTK
-527 APDTKPAIPTTV
+527 SNV
-539 APTTS
+539 S
-544 TPTTSPSTTAQTK
+544 T
-557 APETQPQTTAHT
+557 
-569 HAWIP
+569 
-574 VTSVVHHDA
+574 
-583 TYKTVW
+583 
-589 VQDLAAWDETV
+589 
-600 ITKAAWDEQ
+600 
-609 VLVQDAWDEQVMV
+609 
-622 QDAYDEPV
+622 
-630 YDWVDICNT
+630 
-639 CGHKFLDMS
+639 
-648 DDISDHMAAGC
+648 
-659 WSSWHAEWMQV
+659 
-670 ETTHHDAVYQTVHH
+670 
-684 EATYQTVHH
+684 
-693 EAETTIVHHDATGH
+693 
-707 NETKWVQDTAAW
+707 
-719 DETVCN
+719 

>member
-272 AQELLEQR
+272 AQEILAQR

-332 NSMGVNHCPNTTVID
+332 NSMGVNHCPNTTIID

-374 KEFEKITKLRENNER
+374 KEFEKITKLRKNNER
-389 SEESLLKEI
+389 NEESLLKEI

-513 EDIYQSVEEKENTK
+513 EDIYQNGEDAENKDANNNEKNYTVTK
-527 APDTKPAIPTTV
+527 SNV
-539 APTTS
+539 G
-544 TPTTSPSTTAQTK
+544 
-557 APETQPQTTAHT
+557 TQRC
-569 HAWIP
+569 I
-574 VTSVVHHDA
+574 
-583 TYKTVW
+583 
-589 VQDLAAWDETV
+589 
-600 ITKAAWDEQ
+600 
-609 VLVQDAWDEQVMV
+609 
-622 QDAYDEPV
+622 
-630 YDWVDICNT
+630 
-639 CGHKFLDMS
+639 
-648 DDISDHMAAGC
+648 
-659 WSSWHAEWMQV
+659 
-670 ETTHHDAVYQTVHH
+670 
-684 EATYQTVHH
+684 
-693 EAETTIVHHDATGH
+693 
-707 NETKWVQDTAAW
+707 
-719 DETVCN
+719 

>member
-513 EDIYQSVEEKENTK
+513 EDIYQNGEDTENKKDNNNEEN
-527 APDTKPAIPTTV
+527 
-539 APTTS
+539 S
-544 TPTTSPSTTAQTK
+544 TALKSNNST
-557 APETQPQTTAHT
+557 
-569 HAWIP
+569 
-574 VTSVVHHDA
+574 
-583 TYKTVW
+583 
-589 VQDLAAWDETV
+589 
-600 ITKAAWDEQ
+600 
-609 VLVQDAWDEQVMV
+609 
-622 QDAYDEPV
+622 
-630 YDWVDICNT
+630 
-639 CGHKFLDMS
+639 
-648 DDISDHMAAGC
+648 
-659 WSSWHAEWMQV
+659 
-670 ETTHHDAVYQTVHH
+670 
-684 EATYQTVHH
+684 
-693 EAETTIVHHDATGH
+693 
-707 NETKWVQDTAAW
+707 
-719 DETVCN
+719 

>member
-121 ILGAMA
+121 ILGALA

-255 VVERPEMRI
+255 TVERPEMRI

-314 RKYTADG
+314 RKYTQDG

-357 YLKSIIKNKK
+357 YLKNIIKNKK

-513 EDIYQSVEEKENTK
+513 EDIYQNGEDAENKDANNNEKNYTVTK
-527 APDTKPAIPTTV
+527 SNVGT
-539 APTTS
+539 
-544 TPTTSPSTTAQTK
+544 
-557 APETQPQTTAHT
+557 
-569 HAWIP
+569 
-574 VTSVVHHDA
+574 
-583 TYKTVW
+583 
-589 VQDLAAWDETV
+589 
-600 ITKAAWDEQ
+600 
-609 VLVQDAWDEQVMV
+609 
-622 QDAYDEPV
+622 
-630 YDWVDICNT
+630 
-639 CGHKFLDMS
+639 
-648 DDISDHMAAGC
+648 
-659 WSSWHAEWMQV
+659 
-670 ETTHHDAVYQTVHH
+670 
-684 EATYQTVHH
+684 
-693 EAETTIVHHDATGH
+693 
-707 NETKWVQDTAAW
+707 
-719 DETVCN
+719 

>member
-1 MKIAAYCRVST
+1 MKIAAYARVST
-12 EKEAQIDSL
+12 EKESQVESF

-27 FNEFTKKNGYELY
+27 FNEFTKKNNYELY

-53 KHRKQFQQMMIDA
+53 KHRKQFQAMMQDA

-89 LQSVRELKSYGVQVD
+89 LQSIRELKSYGIEVD

-109 EVMEGGSEFILT
+109 EIMEGGSEFILT

-148 GRVPNLVFG
+148 GRVPNIVFG

-175 KIVKEIFESYVY
+175 SIVKEIFESYVY
-187 KGIGTTKIAWN
+187 KGIGTTKIAWD

-244 TRKELPEEEWI
+244 TRKDLPEEEWI
-255 VVERPEMRI
+255 TVERPEMRI

-272 AQELLEQR
+272 AQEILAQR

-321 PEYIRW
+321 AEYIRW

-347 EEELLNAIKI
+347 EEELLNAIKE
-357 YLKSIIKNKK
+357 YLKSIISNKK
-367 DFMKAVE
+367 NFMKAVE
-374 KEFEKITKLRENNER
+374 KEFEKITKLREAGER
-389 SEESLLKEI
+389 SEENLLQEI

-404 KQKYMEMFQNEII
+404 KQKYMEMFQNEVI
-417 NIQELKKY
+417 NIGELKKY

-451 VLEKELNKTIKTVDD
+451 VLEKELSKTISTVDD

-501 EIGTN
+501 EIG
-506 EPVITKF
+506 
-513 EDIYQSVEEKENTK
+513 
-527 APDTKPAIPTTV
+527 
-539 APTTS
+539 S
-544 TPTTSPSTTAQTK
+544 TPT
-557 APETQPQTTAHT
+557 
-569 HAWIP
+569 
-574 VTSVVHHDA
+574 
-583 TYKTVW
+583 
-589 VQDLAAWDETV
+589 V
-600 ITKAAWDEQ
+600 ITNFNDINST
-609 VLVQDAWDEQVMV
+609 VMKSNIGT
-622 QDAYDEPV
+622 QR
-630 YDWVDICNT
+630 C
-639 CGHKFLDMS
+639 K
-648 DDISDHMAAGC
+648 
-659 WSSWHAEWMQV
+659 
-670 ETTHHDAVYQTVHH
+670 
-684 EATYQTVHH
+684 
-693 EAETTIVHHDATGH
+693 
-707 NETKWVQDTAAW
+707 
-719 DETVCN
+719 

>member
-53 KHRKQFQQMMIDA
+53 KHRKQFQQMMQDA

-71 DKVVVKDVS
+71 ERVVVKDVS

-89 LQSVRELKSYGVQVD
+89 LQSIRELKSYGIQVD

-162 DERYTLK
+162 NERYTLK

-187 KGIGTTKIAWN
+187 KGIGTTKIAWD

-272 AQELLEQR
+272 AQDILAQR

-314 RKYTADG
+314 RKYKEDG

-357 YLKSIIKNKK
+357 YLKSIISNKK
-367 DFMKAVE
+367 NFMKAVE
-374 KEFEKITKLRENNER
+374 KEFEKITKLRESNER
-389 SEESLLKEI
+389 SEDSLLQEI

-404 KQKYMEMFQNEII
+404 KQKYMEMFQNEVI
-417 NIQELKKY
+417 NIQELKQY

-451 VLEKELNKTIKTVDD
+451 VLEKELTKTIKTVDD

-501 EIGTN
+501 EIGST
-506 EPVITKF
+506 PAVITNF
-513 EDIYQSVEEKENTK
+513 NDINPTALKSNISTQRCIRKAKENK
-527 APDTKPAIPTTV
+527 SKSCK
-539 APTTS
+539 TS
-544 TPTTSPSTTAQTK
+544 KNNS
-557 APETQPQTTAHT
+557 
-569 HAWIP
+569 
-574 VTSVVHHDA
+574 
-583 TYKTVW
+583 
-589 VQDLAAWDETV
+589 
-600 ITKAAWDEQ
+600 
-609 VLVQDAWDEQVMV
+609 
-622 QDAYDEPV
+622 
-630 YDWVDICNT
+630 
-639 CGHKFLDMS
+639 
-648 DDISDHMAAGC
+648 
-659 WSSWHAEWMQV
+659 
-670 ETTHHDAVYQTVHH
+670 
-684 EATYQTVHH
+684 
-693 EAETTIVHHDATGH
+693 
-707 NETKWVQDTAAW
+707 
-719 DETVCN
+719 

>member
-1 MKIAAYCRVST
+1 MKIAAYARVST
-12 EKEAQIDSL
+12 EKESQVESF

-27 FNEFTKKNGYELY
+27 FNEFTKKNNYELY

-53 KHRKQFQQMMIDA
+53 KHRKQFQQMMQDA

-89 LQSVRELKSYGVQVD
+89 LQSIRELKSYGIEVD

-109 EVMEGGSEFILT
+109 EIMEGGSEFILT

-148 GRVPNLVFG
+148 GRVPNIVFG

-175 KIVKEIFESYVY
+175 SIVKEIFESYVY
-187 KGIGTTKIAWN
+187 KGIGTTKIAWD
-198 LNDRGIRTKKTKSK
+198 LNDRSIRTKKTKSK

-229 RVTNKK
+229 QVTNKK
-235 SEVTDFITG
+235 TEVTDFITG
-244 TRKELPEEEWI
+244 TRKDLPEEEWI
-255 VVERPEMRI
+255 TVERPEMRI

-272 AQELLEQR
+272 AQEILAQR

-309 FRRIK
+309 FRRIR
-314 RKYTADG
+314 RKYTEDG
-321 PEYIRW
+321 KEYIRW

-332 NSMGVNHCPNTTVID
+332 NSMGVGACPNTTVID
-347 EEELLNAIKI
+347 EEELLNAIKE
-357 YLKSIIKNKK
+357 YLKSIISNKK
-367 DFMKAVE
+367 NFMKAVE

-398 EKVTVK
+398 EKVTFK
-404 KQKYMEMFQNEII
+404 KQKYMEMFQNEVI

-432 IARLE
+432 IARYE

-451 VLEKELNKTIKTVDD
+451 VLEKELTKTISTVDD
-466 ILNNQTITNAM
+466 ILNNKTITNAM

-501 EIGTN
+501 EIG
-506 EPVITKF
+506 
-513 EDIYQSVEEKENTK
+513 
-527 APDTKPAIPTTV
+527 
-539 APTTS
+539 S
-544 TPTTSPSTTAQTK
+544 TPTVISNFNDINTTVTNSNISTQRCIRKVTKDKPYTS
-557 APETQPQTTAHT
+557 
-569 HAWIP
+569 
-574 VTSVVHHDA
+574 
-583 TYKTVW
+583 
-589 VQDLAAWDETV
+589 
-600 ITKAAWDEQ
+600 
-609 VLVQDAWDEQVMV
+609 
-622 QDAYDEPV
+622 
-630 YDWVDICNT
+630 NT
-639 CGHKFLDMS
+639 G
-648 DDISDHMAAGC
+648 
-659 WSSWHAEWMQV
+659 
-670 ETTHHDAVYQTVHH
+670 
-684 EATYQTVHH
+684 
-693 EAETTIVHHDATGH
+693 
-707 NETKWVQDTAAW
+707 
-719 DETVCN
+719 

>member
-53 KHRKQFQQMMIDA
+53 KNRKQFQQMMKDA

-71 DKVVVKDVS
+71 ERVVVKDVS

-89 LQSVRELKSYGVQVD
+89 LQSIRELKSYGIQVD

-133 MSKRVKFGKDITAKK
+133 MSKRVKFGKDITAQK

-162 DERYTLK
+162 NERYTLK

-187 KGIGTTKIAWN
+187 KGIGTTKIAWD

-235 SEVTDFITG
+235 SEITDFITG
-244 TRKELPEEEWI
+244 ARKDLPEEDWI

-272 AQELLEQR
+272 AQEILAQR

-314 RKYTADG
+314 RKYKEDG

-347 EEELLNAIKI
+347 EEELLNAIKE
-357 YLKSIIKNKK
+357 YLKSIISNKK
-367 DFMKAVE
+367 NFMKAVE
-374 KEFEKITKLRENNER
+374 KEFEKITKLRESNER

-398 EKVTVK
+398 EKVTTK
-404 KQKYMEMFQNEII
+404 KQKYMEMFQNEVI
-417 NIQELKKY
+417 NIQELKQY

-451 VLEKELNKTIKTVDD
+451 VLEKELTKTIKTVDD

-501 EIGTN
+501 EIGST
-506 EPVITKF
+506 PAVITNF
-513 EDIYQSVEEKENTK
+513 NDINPTVTK
-527 APDTKPAIPTTV
+527 
-539 APTTS
+539 S
-544 TPTTSPSTTAQTK
+544 NNG
-557 APETQPQTTAHT
+557 TQRCNR
-569 HAWIP
+569 
-574 VTSVVHHDA
+574 
-583 TYKTVW
+583 KTIK
-589 VQDLAAWDETV
+589 D
-600 ITKAAWDEQ
+600 KS
-609 VLVQDAWDEQVMV
+609 
-622 QDAYDEPV
+622 Y
-630 YDWVDICNT
+630 
-639 CGHKFLDMS
+639 
-648 DDISDHMAAGC
+648 ISKR
-659 WSSWHAEWMQV
+659 S
-670 ETTHHDAVYQTVHH
+670 
-684 EATYQTVHH
+684 
-693 EAETTIVHHDATGH
+693 
-707 NETKWVQDTAAW
+707 
-719 DETVCN
+719 

>member
-1 MKIAAYCRVST
+1 MKIAAYARVST
-12 EKEAQIDSL
+12 EKESQVESF

-27 FNEFTKKNGYELY
+27 FNEFTKKNNYELY

-53 KHRKQFQQMMIDA
+53 KHRKQFQQMMQDA

-89 LQSVRELKSYGVQVD
+89 LQSIRELKSYGIEVD

-109 EVMEGGSEFILT
+109 EIMEGGSEFILT

-148 GRVPNLVFG
+148 GRVPNIVFG

-175 KIVKEIFESYVY
+175 KIVKKIFESYVY
-187 KGIGTTKIAWN
+187 KGVGTTKIAWD

-235 SEVTDFITG
+235 SEVADFITG
-244 TRKELPEEEWI
+244 TRKDLPEEEWI
-255 VVERPEMRI
+255 IVENPEMRI

-272 AQELLEQR
+272 AQDILAQR

-309 FRRIK
+309 FRRIR
-314 RKYTADG
+314 RKYTNDG

-347 EEELLNAIKI
+347 EEELLNAIKE
-357 YLKSIIKNKK
+357 YLKSIISNKK
-367 DFMKAVE
+367 NFMKAVE

-398 EKVTVK
+398 EKVTNK

-425 TNPLNED
+425 TNSLNED

-451 VLEKELNKTIKTVDD
+451 VLEKELSKTISTVDD
-466 ILNNQTITNAM
+466 ILNNKTITNAM
-477 LKTIIDVIEV
+477 LKTIINVIEV

-501 EIGTN
+501 EIG
-506 EPVITKF
+506 
-513 EDIYQSVEEKENTK
+513 S
-527 APDTKPAIPTTV
+527 
-539 APTTS
+539 
-544 TPTTSPSTTAQTK
+544 
-557 APETQPQTTAHT
+557 QP
-569 HAWIP
+569 
-574 VTSVVHHDA
+574 
-583 TYKTVW
+583 
-589 VQDLAAWDETV
+589 TV
-600 ITKAAWDEQ
+600 ITNFNDINSTVTKSNNRTSGCNKAFINS
-609 VLVQDAWDEQVMV
+609 L
-622 QDAYDEPV
+622 P
-630 YDWVDICNT
+630 
-639 CGHKFLDMS
+639 
-648 DDISDHMAAGC
+648 
-659 WSSWHAEWMQV
+659 
-670 ETTHHDAVYQTVHH
+670 HHST
-684 EATYQTVHH
+684 ESPK
-693 EAETTIVHHDATGH
+693 
-707 NETKWVQDTAAW
+707 NS
-719 DETVCN
+719 